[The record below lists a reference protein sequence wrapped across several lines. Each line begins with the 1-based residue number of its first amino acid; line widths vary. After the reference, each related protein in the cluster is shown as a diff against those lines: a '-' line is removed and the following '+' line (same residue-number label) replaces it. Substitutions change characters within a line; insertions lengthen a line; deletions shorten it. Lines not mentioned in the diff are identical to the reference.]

1 MIVSLIWLL
10 FSALVALASLRIDV
24 GTLHAPGP
32 GFLTFYTAVLLGFL
46 SLITVF
52 QAWKGPGIRAG
63 SSWKASALW
72 KTGLLLTV
80 LFFYVGLFS
89 TVGFLAATFILL
101 LFLFRLVEPLRW
113 TTVFLAS
120 GLTVTATY
128 FIFGILLGNKLPQGP
143 WGF

>member
-1 MIVSLIWLL
+1 MIPSLIWFL
-10 FSALVALASLRIDV
+10 FSVIVALASWSIDL

-46 SLITVF
+46 SLISVF
-52 QAWKGPGIRAG
+52 QSWKGRSKRVE
-63 SSWKASALW
+63 SSWKWSSLW
-72 KTGLLLTV
+72 KTGLLLAV
-80 LFFYVGLFS
+80 LFFYAGIFN
-89 TVGFLAATFILL
+89 TMGFLAATFILL

-113 TTVFLAS
+113 SIVLLAS

-128 FIFGILLGNKLPQGP
+128 FIFGIILGNKLPQGP